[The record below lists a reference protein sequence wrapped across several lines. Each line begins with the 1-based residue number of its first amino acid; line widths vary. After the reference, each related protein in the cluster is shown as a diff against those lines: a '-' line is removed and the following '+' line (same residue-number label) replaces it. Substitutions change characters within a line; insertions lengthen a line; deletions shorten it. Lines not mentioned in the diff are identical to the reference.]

1 MGVRGRGKSG
11 KEHILPMNIVCLDM
25 EGVLVPEIWIA
36 FSEASG
42 IPELRR
48 TTRDEPDY
56 DKLMRWRLGIL
67 KEHGLGLREI
77 QATIAKIDPLPG
89 AKAFLDELRTLTQVL
104 ILSDTFEEFAKPL
117 MQKLDWPAIFCNS
130 LEVAESGEITGYKM
144 RCQQSKLTT
153 VKALQSIGYETIA
166 AGDSFNDLGMIQAS
180 KAGFLF
186 KSTEAIKAAH
196 PELPA
201 YEEFGDLLTA
211 IKGTL

>member
-1 MGVRGRGKSG
+1 
-11 KEHILPMNIVCLDM
+11 MNIVCLDM

-56 DKLMRWRLGIL
+56 DKLMKFRLGIL

-89 AKAFLDELRTLTQVL
+89 ARAFMDELRTLTQVI
-104 ILSDTFEEFAKPL
+104 ILSDTFEQFAKPL
-117 MQKLDWPAIFCNS
+117 MEKLNWPTIFCNT

-144 RCQQSKLTT
+144 RCEKSKLTT
-153 VKALQSIGYETIA
+153 VRALQSIGYDTIA

-186 KSTEAIKAAH
+186 KSTERIKKDY
-196 PELPA
+196 PRIPA
-201 YEEFGDLLTA
+201 YEEFGDLLGA
-211 IKGTL
+211 IKAVL

>member
-1 MGVRGRGKSG
+1 
-11 KEHILPMNIVCLDM
+11 MNIVCLDM

-67 KEHGLGLREI
+67 KEHGLGLPEI
-77 QATIAKIDPLPG
+77 QRTIARIDPLPG
-89 AKAFLDELRTLTQVL
+89 ATEFLDELRTLTQVI

-117 MQKLDWPAIFCNS
+117 MEKLNWPTIFCNS
-130 LEVAESGEITGYKM
+130 LEVADSGEITGYRM

-153 VKALQSIGYETIA
+153 VKALQSIGYDTIA
-166 AGDSFNDLGMIQAS
+166 AGDSYNDLGMIQAG

-186 KSTEAIKAAH
+186 KSTEKIKADH

-201 YEEFGDLLTA
+201 YEEFGDLLGA
-211 IKGTL
+211 IRAVL